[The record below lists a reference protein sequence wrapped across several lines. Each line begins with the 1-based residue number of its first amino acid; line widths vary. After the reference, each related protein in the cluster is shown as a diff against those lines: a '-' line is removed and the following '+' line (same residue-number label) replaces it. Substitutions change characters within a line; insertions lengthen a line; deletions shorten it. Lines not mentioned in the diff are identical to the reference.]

1 MAESTYISFYVKTSC
16 IRIYKQSVR
25 AIGMPRFI
33 RFRISPD
40 ASSIILEP
48 FDRITLTSFR
58 VPPSLDKEEIGM
70 EVYSK
75 SMVDALAQRM
85 GWNKDWSYRVLG
97 THLAKQNVVL
107 FDLNKAELI
116 PADDR

>member
-1 MAESTYISFYVKTSC
+1 
-16 IRIYKQSVR
+16 
-25 AIGMPRFI
+25 
-33 RFRISPD
+33 
-40 ASSIILEP
+40 
-48 FDRITLTSFR
+48 
-58 VPPSLDKEEIGM
+58 M

-97 THLAKQNVVL
+97 THLIRQNVVL